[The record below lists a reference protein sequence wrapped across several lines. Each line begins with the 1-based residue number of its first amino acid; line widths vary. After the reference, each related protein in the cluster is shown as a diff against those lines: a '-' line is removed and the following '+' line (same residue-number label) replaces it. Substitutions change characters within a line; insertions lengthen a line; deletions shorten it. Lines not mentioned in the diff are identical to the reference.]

1 MHMIFCQTT
10 SKAYRG
16 EKVIKAGKLQIV
28 CEGKEIVCDLVLMS
42 EWREVFHARIA
53 KGARSLSDL
62 LGHAV
67 IYRHELVFI
76 LKQ

>member
-1 MHMIFCQTT
+1 MIFCQTT

-53 KGARSLSDL
+53 KGASNESQGHL
-62 LGHAV
+62 LPVKWLLPEKLAQ
-67 IYRHELVFI
+67 FD
-76 LKQ
+76 

>member
-53 KGARSLSDL
+53 KGASNESQ
-62 LGHAV
+62 GQFTPGEMAAA
-67 IYRHELVFI
+67 
-76 LKQ
+76 